1 MNISVFLNGNK
12 TIIEARPE
20 ESLMKVLRNLSYTS
34 VKCGC
39 SEGVCGSCTVLL
51 NDKPVAS
58 CKIPVGII
66 NNEDIETLDH
76 FLATEEYTMIK
87 QGFDLAGIKLCGYC
101 NAGKIFCAYQILK
114 KNKVPDRQEI
124 IEQVKTLAP
133 CCTDLS
139 TLVNGI
145 IYATEIRD
153 KGYAAVARIAGRR
166 K

>member
-1 MNISVFLNGNK
+1 MNIPVFLNGDK
-12 TIIEARPE
+12 TIIEAAPE
-20 ESLMKVLRNLSYTS
+20 ESLMKVLRRMYFTS

-39 SEGVCGSCTVLL
+39 SRGLCGSCTVLL
-51 NDKPVAS
+51 NDKPVAA

-76 FLATEEYTMIK
+76 FIETEEYTIIM
-87 QGFDLAGIKLCGYC
+87 QGFELAGIKLCGYC
-101 NAGKIFCAYQILK
+101 NAGKIFCAYQIIK
-114 KNKVPDRQEI
+114 MNKIPSRQEI
-124 IEQVKTLAP
+124 VDQVKTLAP

-145 IYATEIRD
+145 ILATEIRD
-153 KGYAAVARIAGRR
+153 KGYAAVARRYG